1 MREIKKYKKKLS
13 ILYTMLVIVI
23 IIFTFTLTYAL
34 LDNNFKETGNV
45 KFNNNYYDINITNV
59 SMDYETLSKVT
70 TSKDK
75 ININIPDL
83 INYKN
88 GNTISIELTN
98 LGSIDAALN
107 SINIVNISG
116 NIDTNKLKITPS
128 LKSGDVILA
137 SSKKIL
143 KVDIKYNSGNIK
155 DTDNVSFDILLS
167 FKEVVK

>member
-1 MREIKKYKKKLS
+1 
-13 ILYTMLVIVI
+13 
-23 IIFTFTLTYAL
+23 
-34 LDNNFKETGNV
+34 
-45 KFNNNYYDINITNV
+45 
-59 SMDYETLSKVT
+59 MDYETLSKVT

-128 LKSGDVILA
+128 LKSGDVISA

>member
-34 LDNNFKETGNV
+34 LDNNFKDV

-59 SMDYETLSKVT
+59 SMDYETLSKVI

-75 ININIPDL
+75 ISINIPDL

-88 GNTISIELTN
+88 GNAISIELTN

-128 LKSGDVILA
+128 LKSGDVISA

-155 DTDNVSFDILLS
+155 DTNNVSFDILLS

>member
-75 ININIPDL
+75 III
-83 INYKN
+83 KM
-88 GNTISIELTN
+88 E
-98 LGSIDAALN
+98 
-107 SINIVNISG
+107 
-116 NIDTNKLKITPS
+116 
-128 LKSGDVILA
+128 IL
-137 SSKKIL
+137 
-143 KVDIKYNSGNIK
+143 
-155 DTDNVSFDILLS
+155 
-167 FKEVVK
+167 